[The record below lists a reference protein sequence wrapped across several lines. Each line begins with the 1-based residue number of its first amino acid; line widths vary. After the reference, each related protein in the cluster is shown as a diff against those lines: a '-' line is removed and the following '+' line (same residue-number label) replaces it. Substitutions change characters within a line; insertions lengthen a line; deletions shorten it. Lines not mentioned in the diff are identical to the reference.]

1 MSRSKAAATQ
11 GSSEVGTPTEENE
24 TQEETHVH
32 ERTRQADV
40 RQAEIEAGQALQ
52 QLRTPQAETQSM
64 DGIPQVVGTGSSGI
78 PIVGQ
83 ATALA
88 DEVPAVGSRQRTP
101 RRLRVAPQSDATS
114 HGQVLQQILPIRPSS
129 TPHAAAML
137 PRLASLSTPISIPGV
152 APDTLEASGDADN
165 GRPSGLRMPNPLKRR
180 RTRDSSAS
188 SSRSTPDPMP
198 QMRLKNIEDYPLL
211 GTDEI
216 SRLPISYFC
225 RDNRHG
231 RPTREFVERENTSIR
246 KMYEPLTKNSSA
258 DDDQGTRVA
267 AAEKSL
273 GKSRDH
279 PNEDAD
285 SSAQPAASSNRMAAQ
300 VRIVDGKVVLDS
312 ASLVISRS
320 DMAGA
325 GDEPLEIVDES
336 ARPRF
341 VNSLTYVQK
350 RASRKR
356 WTNEETEEFYV
367 ALRRYGSDFEMMAA
381 AMPGRNRYDIRN
393 KFKVEERKNA
403 RRVTDTLLAQRSPPP
418 TPLSA
423 TKVAT
428 IELHSDGDNEQ
439 QTAMLKTYS
448 VAALS
453 DEE

>member
-1 MSRSKAAATQ
+1 MVIRTFDLSFRIRSQDYTNNLSDHTIKAKSIALRMSTDAKFAPKAKPRPTRRSKAAATQ

-114 HGQVLQQILPIRPSS
+114 HGQ
-129 TPHAAAML
+129 
-137 PRLASLSTPISIPGV
+137 
-152 APDTLEASGDADN
+152 
-165 GRPSGLRMPNPLKRR
+165 
-180 RTRDSSAS
+180 
-188 SSRSTPDPMP
+188 
-198 QMRLKNIEDYPLL
+198 DYPLL

>member
-1 MSRSKAAATQ
+1 AATETQ
-11 GSSEVGTPTEENE
+11 GNSEVGTPTEENE
-24 TQEETHVH
+24 TQEEARVH

-52 QLRTPQAETQSM
+52 QLRTPQAGTQSV
-64 DGIPQVVGTGSSGI
+64 DGIPQVVETRPSGI

-83 ATALA
+83 ATSLA
-88 DEVPAVGSRQRTP
+88 DEVPAVGSSKRTSRRP
-101 RRLRVAPQSDATS
+101 RVVPHADTTS
-114 HGQVLQQILPIRPSS
+114 HRQTLQQILPNQPQP
-129 TPHAAAML
+129 TLNVAAM
-137 PRLASLSTPISIPGV
+137 PQRLASLSTPIIIPGV
-152 APDTLEASGDADN
+152 VASDILGASDDAAN
-165 GRPSGLRMPNPLKRR
+165 GRPSSLRVPNPLKRR
-180 RTRDSSAS
+180 RTRDSSTS

-198 QMRLKNIEDYPLL
+198 QMRLKNIEDYPVL

-216 SRLPISYFC
+216 SRLPIAYFC

-231 RPTREFVERENTSIR
+231 RPTKEFVERENTSIR
-246 KMYEPLTKNSSA
+246 KMYEPLTKNNSTEN
-258 DDDQGTRVA
+258 DQDTRTA
-267 AAEKSL
+267 AAEKSS

-279 PNEDAD
+279 TNEDAD
-285 SSAQPAASSNRMAAQ
+285 VAAQPAASSNRMAAQ

-312 ASLVISRS
+312 ESLVISRS

-325 GDEPLEIVDES
+325 GNEPLELVDES

-341 VNSLTYVQK
+341 TNSLTYVQR

-367 ALRRYGSDFEMMAA
+367 ALRRYGSDFEMMSA
-381 AMPGRNRYDIRN
+381 AMPGRNRYDVRN

-403 RRVTDTLLAQRSPPP
+403 QRVTDTLLAQRSPPP

-423 TKVAT
+423 AKVAA
-428 IELHSDGDNEQ
+428 IELHSDGDDEQ
-439 QTAMLKTYS
+439 QAAMLKTYS

-453 DEE
+453 DDE